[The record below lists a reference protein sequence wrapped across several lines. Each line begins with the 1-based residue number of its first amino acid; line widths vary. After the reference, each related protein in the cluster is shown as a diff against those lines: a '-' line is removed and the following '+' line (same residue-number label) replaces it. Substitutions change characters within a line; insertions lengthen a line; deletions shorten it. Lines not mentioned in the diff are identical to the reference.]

1 MGITC
6 KGHIGLMGKVM
17 AKCNGDYAKGKS
29 YVAFEAAP
37 KKKKAKRNK

>member
-6 KGHIGLMGKVM
+6 KGHIGLMSKVM
-17 AKCNGDYAKGKS
+17 AKCNGDYTKGKS
-29 YVAFEAAP
+29 YLAFEAAP